1 MASTYTTR
9 LRLEKQ
15 GTGENANTWGD
26 KTNDTFD
33 LLDESIYGYAAK
45 SVAGSSDVTL
55 TNSNATADESRQSVL
70 EFTGTLTG
78 NINVLLPTVESRYIV
93 YNNTAGSYTLTV
105 ATTGNTGTGTAV
117 VQSSHALMYS
127 NGTFVK
133 DVFAQGINN
142 LVCKGTLSVAGAVS
156 LDGGAVTI
164 NESSADVDF
173 RVESNGNA
181 NAIFVDG
188 GNDRVGILN
197 GSPSVALDV
206 TGAVTASGT
215 ITGNLFS
222 GSGEDIKDTVPTGGV
237 IMAGFSTEPT
247 KSDDSTKRYLLCNG
261 QAVSRS
267 TYSALFTAISTTYGT
282 GDGSS
287 TFNVPDMMGR
297 VPVGTGAG
305 SGLTSRTIGATGG
318 TENTA
323 AGSNLSSGS
332 NYSYAIMQPFSVVSF
347 FIATGK

>member
-33 LLDESIYGYAAK
+33 LLDEAIYGYAAK

-55 TNSNATADESRQSVL
+55 SNSNATADESRQSVL

-117 VQSSHALMYS
+117 TQGSHALMYS

-142 LVCKGTLSVAGAVS
+142 LVCKGTLSVAGAVE
-156 LDGGAVTI
+156 LDGGNVTI
-164 NESSADVDF
+164 NETGAAKDF
-173 RVESNGNA
+173 RVESDDNTHCL
-181 NAIFVDG
+181 FVDG
-188 GNDRVGILN
+188 SEDKVGILN
-197 GSPSVALDV
+197 SSPSVALDV

-215 ITGNLFS
+215 VTGNLFS
-222 GSGEDIKDTVPTGGV
+222 GSGQDITKVIPAGGI
-237 IMAGFSTEPT
+237 IMAGFAAEPT
-247 KSDDSTKRYLLCNG
+247 KSDGSTKRYLLCNG
-261 QAVSRS
+261 QAVSRT
-267 TYSALFTAISTTYGT
+267 TYDALFSAISTTFGT

-287 TFNVPDMMGR
+287 TFNVPDMLGR
-297 VPVGTGAG
+297 MPIGAGAG
-305 SGLTSRTIGATGG
+305 SGLTSRTLGAKVGA
-318 TENTA
+318 ENLA
-323 AGSNLSSGS
+323 SGSNISSGS
-332 NYSYAIMQPFSVVSF
+332 NYSYAITNPATGVNF
-347 FIATGK
+347 FIATEE

>member
-45 SVAGSSDVTL
+45 SVAGSSNVTL
-55 TNSNATADESRQSVL
+55 TNSNATSDESRQSVL

-142 LVCKGTLSVAGAVS
+142 LVCKGTLSVAGAVE
-156 LDGGAVTI
+156 LDGGNVTI
-164 NESSADVDF
+164 NETSADVDF

-267 TYSALFTAISTTYGT
+267 TYSALFSAISTTYGT

-287 TFNVPDMMGR
+287 TFNVPNMMGR

-332 NYSYAIMQPFSVVSF
+332 NYSYAIMQPFTVVSF

>member
-33 LLDESIYGYAAK
+33 LIDESIYGYAAK

-55 TNSNATADESRQSVL
+55 TNSNATSDESRQSVL

-78 NINVLLPTVESRYIV
+78 NINVLLPTTESKYIV

-133 DVFAQGINN
+133 DVFASGINN
-142 LVCKGTLSVAGAVS
+142 LVCKGTLSVAGAVE
-156 LDGGAVTI
+156 LDGGNVTI
-164 NESSADVDF
+164 NESSASVDF
-173 RVESNGNA
+173 RVESNGSTHA
-181 NAIFVDG
+181 LFVDG
-188 GNDRVGILN
+188 SEDKVGILN
-197 GSPSVALDV
+197 SSPSVALDV

-267 TYSALFTAISTTYGT
+267 TYSALFSAISTTYGT

-305 SGLTSRTIGATGG
+305 SGLTSRSIGATGG

>member
-55 TNSNATADESRQSVL
+55 SNSNATADESRQSVL

-133 DVFAQGINN
+133 DVFASGINN
-142 LVCKGTLSVAGAVS
+142 LVCKGTLSVAGAVE
-156 LDGGAVTI
+156 LDGGNVTI
-164 NESSADVDF
+164 NESSASVDF
-173 RVESNGNA
+173 RVESNGQTHA
-181 NAIFVDG
+181 LFVDG
-188 GNDRVGILN
+188 SADKVGILN
-197 GSPSVALDV
+197 ASPAVALDV

-222 GSGEDIKDTVPTGGV
+222 GSGQDVTKVIPAGGI
-237 IMAGFSTEPT
+237 IMAGFASEPT
-247 KSDDSTKRYLLCNG
+247 KSDSSTIRFLLCNG
-261 QAVSRS
+261 QAVSRT
-267 TYSALFTAISTTYGT
+267 TYSALFSAVSTTFGT

-287 TFNVPDMMGR
+287 TFNVPDMLGRLPMGS
-297 VPVGTGAG
+297 GAG
-305 SGLTSRTIGATGG
+305 SGLTSRTLGAKVGA
-318 TENTA
+318 ENLA
-323 AGSNLSSGS
+323 SGSNISSGS
-332 NYSYAIMQPFSVVSF
+332 NYSYAITNPSTIVNF
-347 FIATGK
+347 FIATEK

>member
-33 LLDESIYGYAAK
+33 LLDEAIYGYAAK
-45 SVAGSSDVTL
+45 SVAGGSDVTL
-55 TNSNATADESRQSVL
+55 SNSNATADESRQSVL

-261 QAVSRS
+261 QAVSRT
-267 TYSALFTAISTTYGT
+267 TYSALFSAISTTYGT

>member
-45 SVAGSSDVTL
+45 SVAGSSNVTL
-55 TNSNATADESRQSVL
+55 SNSNATSDESRQSVL

-156 LDGGAVTI
+156 LDGGNVTI
-164 NESSADVDF
+164 NETSADVDF

-197 GSPSVALDV
+197 GSPAVALDV

-287 TFNVPDMMGR
+287 TFNVPNMMGR

>member
-55 TNSNATADESRQSVL
+55 SNSNATSDESRQSVL

-222 GSGEDIKDTVPTGGV
+222 GSGEDIADTVPTGGI

-261 QAVSRS
+261 QAVSRT

-282 GDGSS
+282 GNGSS
-287 TFNVPDMMGR
+287 TFNIPDMMGR

>member
-33 LLDESIYGYAAK
+33 LLDEAIYGYAAK

-55 TNSNATADESRQSVL
+55 SNSNATADESRQSVL

-105 ATTGNTGTGTAV
+105 ATTGNTGTGVAIT
-117 VQSSHALMYS
+117 QSSHAICYS

-133 DVFAQGINN
+133 DVFSTGINN
-142 LVCKGTLSVAGAVS
+142 LVCKGTLSVAGAVE
-156 LDGGAVTI
+156 LDGGNVTI

-261 QAVSRS
+261 QAVSRT
-267 TYSALFTAISTTYGT
+267 TYSALFSAISTTYGT

-323 AGSNLSSGS
+323 AGSNLASGS

>member
-45 SVAGSSDVTL
+45 SVAGSSNVTL
-55 TNSNATADESRQSVL
+55 SNSNATSDESRQSVL

-156 LDGGAVTI
+156 LDGGNVTI
-164 NESSADVDF
+164 NETSADVDF

>member
-55 TNSNATADESRQSVL
+55 TNSNATSDESRQSVL

-142 LVCKGTLSVAGAVS
+142 LVCKGTLSVAGAVE
-156 LDGGAVTI
+156 LDGGNVTI
-164 NESSADVDF
+164 NETSADVDF

-261 QAVSRS
+261 QAVSRT
-267 TYSALFTAISTTYGT
+267 TYSALFSAISTTYGT

>member
-33 LLDESIYGYAAK
+33 LLDEAIYGYAAK
-45 SVAGSSDVTL
+45 SVAGGSDVTL

-133 DVFAQGINN
+133 DVFASGINN

-261 QAVSRS
+261 QAVSRT
-267 TYSALFTAISTTYGT
+267 TYSALFSAISTTYGT

-305 SGLTSRTIGATGG
+305 SGLTSRSIGATGG

>member
-33 LLDESIYGYAAK
+33 LIDEAIYGYAAK
-45 SVAGSSDVTL
+45 SVAGGSNVTL

-93 YNNTAGSYTLTV
+93 YNNTAGSYSLTV

-117 VQSSHALMYS
+117 VQGSHALMYS

-142 LVCKGTLSVAGAVS
+142 LVCKGTLSVAGAVE
-156 LDGGAVTI
+156 LDGGNVTI
-164 NESSADVDF
+164 NETSADVDF
-173 RVESNGNA
+173 RVESNGNTHA
-181 NAIFVDG
+181 LFVDG

-197 GSPSVALDV
+197 SSPSVALDV

-222 GSGEDIKDTVPTGGV
+222 GSGQDITKTIPTGGI

-247 KSDDSTKRYLLCNG
+247 KSDSSTKRYLLCNG

-267 TYSALFTAISTTYGT
+267 TYSALFSAVSTTYGT

-305 SGLTSRTIGATGG
+305 SGLTSRSIGATGG
-318 TENTA
+318 AENTA
-323 AGSNLSSGS
+323 SGSNLSSGS
-332 NYSYAIMQPFSVVSF
+332 NYSYSIMQPFSVVSF

>member
-33 LLDESIYGYAAK
+33 LLDEAIYGYAAK

-55 TNSNATADESRQSVL
+55 SNSNATADESRQSVL

-105 ATTGNTGTGTAV
+105 ATTGNTGTGVAV
-117 VQSSHALMYS
+117 TQSSHAICYS

-133 DVFAQGINN
+133 DVFSTGINN
-142 LVCKGTLSVAGAVS
+142 LVCKGTLSVAGAVE
-156 LDGGAVTI
+156 LDGGNVTI
-164 NESSADVDF
+164 NETSADVDF
-173 RVESNGNA
+173 RVESNGNTHA
-181 NAIFVDG
+181 LFVDG
-188 GNDRVGILN
+188 GNDRVGILTS
-197 GSPSVALDV
+197 SPSVALDV

-261 QAVSRS
+261 QAVSRT
-267 TYSALFTAISTTYGT
+267 TYSALFSAISTTYGT

>member
-33 LLDESIYGYAAK
+33 LLDEAIYGYAAK
-45 SVAGSSDVTL
+45 SVAGSSNVTL
-55 TNSNATADESRQSVL
+55 SNSNATADESRQSVL

-142 LVCKGTLSVAGAVS
+142 LVCKGTLSVAGAVE
-156 LDGGAVTI
+156 LDGGNVTI
-164 NESSADVDF
+164 NETSADVDF

-267 TYSALFTAISTTYGT
+267 TYSALFSAISTTYGT

>member
-15 GTGENANTWGD
+15 ATGENANTWGD
-26 KTNDTFD
+26 KTNVNFE
-33 LLDESIYGYAAK
+33 LIDESINGYASK
-45 SVAGSSDVTL
+45 SVAGSSNVTL
-55 TNSNATADESRQSVL
+55 TNSNATSDESRQSVL

-78 NINVLLPTVESRYIV
+78 SINVLLPTTESRYIV
-93 YNNTAGSYTLTV
+93 YNNTAGSYNLTV

-117 VQSSHALMYS
+117 VQGSHALMYS

-133 DVFAQGINN
+133 DVFSTGINN
-142 LVCKGTLSVAGAVS
+142 LTCKGTLNVAGAVS
-156 LDGGAVTI
+156 LDGGSVTI

-173 RVESNGNA
+173 RVESNGSTHA
-181 NAIFVDG
+181 LFVDG
-188 GNDRVGILN
+188 GNNRVGILN
-197 GSPSVALDV
+197 ATPGVALDV
-206 TGAVTASGT
+206 TGAITASTT

-222 GSGEDIKDTVPTGGV
+222 GSGKDVADTVPTGG
-237 IMAGFSTEPT
+237 IIIAGFAAEPT
-247 KSDDSTKRYLLCNG
+247 KSDDSTKRYLLCNA

-267 TYSALFTAISTTYGT
+267 TYSALFSAISTTYGV

-287 TFNVPDMMGR
+287 TFNLPDLQGR
-297 VPVGTGAG
+297 VPMGSGSG
-305 SGLTSRTIGATGG
+305 SGLTARTLGATGG

-323 AGSNLSSGS
+323 AGGNIASGA
-332 NYSYAIMQPFSVVSF
+332 NYSYSIVQPFSVVNF

>member
-26 KTNDTFD
+26 KTNDSFD

-78 NINVLLPTVESRYIV
+78 NINVLLPTTESRYIV
-93 YNNTAGSYTLTV
+93 YNNTAGSYTLTL
-105 ATTGNTGTGTAV
+105 ATTGNTGTGVAIT
-117 VQSSHALMYS
+117 QSSHAVCYS

-142 LVCKGTLSVAGAVS
+142 LVCKGTLSVAGAVE
-156 LDGGAVTI
+156 LDGGNVTI
-164 NESSADVDF
+164 NETSADVDF

-181 NAIFVDG
+181 NALFVDG

-222 GSGEDIKDTVPTGGV
+222 GSGQDVTKTVPSGGI

-247 KSDDSTKRYLLCNG
+247 KSDASTKRYLLCNG
-261 QAVSRS
+261 QAVSRT
-267 TYSALFTAISTTYGT
+267 TYSALFSAISTTYGT

-323 AGSNLSSGS
+323 SGSNLAAGS
-332 NYSYAIMQPFSVVSF
+332 DYSYAIMQPFSVVSF

>member
-45 SVAGSSDVTL
+45 SVAGASDVTL
-55 TNSNATADESRQSVL
+55 TNSNATSDESRQSVL

-93 YNNTAGSYTLTV
+93 YNNTAADYTLTV

-142 LVCKGTLSVAGAVS
+142 LVCKGTLSVAGAVE

-164 NESSADVDF
+164 NETGDDLDF
-173 RVESNGNA
+173 RVESDDNTHA
-181 NAIFVDG
+181 LFVDG

-197 GSPSVALDV
+197 SSPSVALDV

-222 GSGEDIKDTVPTGGV
+222 GSGQDVTKTVPTGGI

-247 KSDDSTKRYLLCNG
+247 KSDSSTKRYLLCNG
-261 QAVSRS
+261 QAVSRT
-267 TYSALFTAISTTYGT
+267 TYSALFSAISTTYGV

-287 TFNVPDMMGR
+287 TFNLPDMMGR

-305 SGLTSRTIGATGG
+305 SGLSSRTIGATGG

>member
-45 SVAGSSDVTL
+45 SVAGSSNVTL
-55 TNSNATADESRQSVL
+55 SNSNATSDESRQSVL

-156 LDGGAVTI
+156 LDGGNVTI
-164 NESSADVDF
+164 NETSADVDF

-267 TYSALFTAISTTYGT
+267 TYSALFSAISTTYGT

>member
-1 MASTYTTR
+1 MASTFTTR

-15 GTGENANTWGD
+15 ATGENANTWGD
-26 KTNDTFD
+26 KTNVNFD
-33 LLDESIYGYAAK
+33 LIDESIYGYASK

-78 NINVLLPTVESRYIV
+78 NINVLLPTTESRYV
-93 YNNTAGSYTLTV
+93 VFNNTAGSYSLTV

-117 VQSSHALMYS
+117 VQGSHALMYS

-133 DVFAQGINN
+133 DIFAQGINN
-142 LVCKGTLSVAGAVS
+142 LTCKGTLSVAGAVS

-173 RVESNGNA
+173 RVESNGNTHA
-181 NAIFVDG
+181 LFVDG
-188 GNDRVGILN
+188 GNNKVGILN
-197 GSPSVALDV
+197 DSPAVALDV

-222 GSGEDIKDTVPTGGV
+222 GSGKDVTDTVPTGGI
-237 IMAGFSTEPT
+237 IMAGFATEPT
-247 KSDDSTKRYLLCNG
+247 KSDGSTKRYFLCNA

-267 TYSALFTAISTTYGT
+267 TYSALFSAISTTYGV

-287 TFNVPDMMGR
+287 TFNLPDLQGR
-297 VPVGTGAG
+297 APIGSGSG
-305 SGLTSRTIGATGG
+305 SGLSSRSLGATGG
-318 TENTA
+318 FETA
-323 AGSNLSSGS
+323 QSGSNLGSGS
-332 NYSYAIMQPFSVVSF
+332 NFSNALMQPFTVVNF

>member
-33 LLDESIYGYAAK
+33 LLDEAIYGYAAK

-55 TNSNATADESRQSVL
+55 SNSNATADESRQSVL

-261 QAVSRS
+261 QAVSRT
-267 TYSALFTAISTTYGT
+267 TYSALFSAISTTYGT

>member
-33 LLDESIYGYAAK
+33 LIDEAMYGYAAK
-45 SVAGSSDVTL
+45 SVAGGSNVTL
-55 TNSNATADESRQSVL
+55 TNSNATSDESRQSVL

-78 NINVLLPTVESRYIV
+78 NINVLLPTVESKYIV

-117 VQSSHALMYS
+117 VQGSHALMYS

-142 LVCKGTLSVAGAVS
+142 LVCKGTLSVAGAVE
-156 LDGGAVTI
+156 LDGGNVTI
-164 NESSADVDF
+164 NETSADVDF
-173 RVESNGNA
+173 RVESNGNTHA
-181 NAIFVDG
+181 LFVDG

-197 GSPSVALDV
+197 SSPSVALDV

-222 GSGEDIKDTVPTGGV
+222 GSGQDITKTVPTGCI

-247 KSDDSTKRYLLCNG
+247 KSDGSTKRYLLCNG

-267 TYSALFTAISTTYGT
+267 TYSALFSAISTTYGT

-287 TFNVPDMMGR
+287 TFNLPDMMGR

-305 SGLTSRTIGATGG
+305 SGLTSRSIGATGG

-332 NYSYAIMQPFSVVSF
+332 NYSYAIMQPFTVVSF

>member
-45 SVAGSSDVTL
+45 SVAGSSNVTL
-55 TNSNATADESRQSVL
+55 TNSNATSDESRQSVL

-142 LVCKGTLSVAGAVS
+142 LVCKGTLSVAGAVE
-156 LDGGAVTI
+156 LDGGNVTI
-164 NESSADVDF
+164 NETSADVDF

-222 GSGEDIKDTVPTGGV
+222 GSGEDVTDTVPTGGV

-267 TYSALFTAISTTYGT
+267 TYSALFSAISTTYGT

-287 TFNVPDMMGR
+287 TFNVPNMMGR

-332 NYSYAIMQPFSVVSF
+332 NYSYAIMQPFTVVSF

>member
-15 GTGENANTWGD
+15 TTGENANTWGD
-26 KTNDTFD
+26 KTNVNFD
-33 LLDESIYGYAAK
+33 LIDESIYGYAAK
-45 SVAGSSDVTL
+45 SVAGSSNVTL
-55 TNSNATADESRQSVL
+55 SNSNATADESRQSVL

-78 NINVLLPTVESRYIV
+78 NINVLLPTVESKYIV
-93 YNNTAGSYTLTV
+93 YNNTAGSYTVTV

-117 VQSSHALMYS
+117 TQGSHALMYS

-142 LVCKGTLSVAGAVS
+142 LVCKGTLSVAGAVE
-156 LDGGAVTI
+156 LDGGNVTI
-164 NESSADVDF
+164 NETSADVDF

-222 GSGEDIKDTVPTGGV
+222 GSGEDVADTVPTGGI
-237 IMAGFSTEPT
+237 IMAGFATEPT
-247 KSDDSTKRYLLCNG
+247 KSDDSTKRYLLCNA

-267 TYSALFTAISTTYGT
+267 TYSALFTAVSTTYGV

-287 TFNVPDMMGR
+287 TFNLPDLQGR
-297 VPVGTGAG
+297 VPMGSGAG
-305 SGLTSRTIGATGG
+305 SGLTSRTLGATGG

-323 AGSNLSSGS
+323 SGSNIASGS
-332 NYSYAIMQPFSVVSF
+332 NYNYSIVQPFSVVNF